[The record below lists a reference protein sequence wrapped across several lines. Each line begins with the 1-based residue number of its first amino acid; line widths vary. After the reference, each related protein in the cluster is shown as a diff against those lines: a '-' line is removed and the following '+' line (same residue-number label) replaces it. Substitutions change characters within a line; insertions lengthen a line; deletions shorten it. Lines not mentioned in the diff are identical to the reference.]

1 MIRVMIELDIPQL
14 LYDGIEFGDDCFD
27 YTYSIHSSSI
37 HSIISSQFDATGL
50 GNSISFVSQEPS
62 STSHVVTNRAEL
74 DSIPLDV
81 EDLWIGSFETI
92 ELKDYSFSR
101 FQSIKSLVIGNG
113 MLLEAASFVLSSL
126 PSLLSIDIGSWCF
139 YCTPS
144 FSLKGLNE

>member
-27 YTYSIHSSSI
+27 YIYSIHSSSI

-81 EDLWIGSFETI
+81 EDLWIGLFDTT
-92 ELKDYSFSR
+92 ELTAYSFDK
-101 FQSIKSLVIGNG
+101 FQSLRSLVIGNS
-113 MLLEAASFVLSSL
+113 AFWSITSFELRSL
-126 PSLLSIDIGSWCF
+126 PSLQSIDIGQYCF
-139 YCTPS
+139 YWTLS
-144 FSLKGLNE
+144 FSLTSLID